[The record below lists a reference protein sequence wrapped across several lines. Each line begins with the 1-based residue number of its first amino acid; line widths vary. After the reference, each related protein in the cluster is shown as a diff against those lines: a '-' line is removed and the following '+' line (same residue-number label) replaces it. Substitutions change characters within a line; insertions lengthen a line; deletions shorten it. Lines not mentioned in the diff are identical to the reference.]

1 MQEAQKDIESD
12 FWKEILRHLQ
22 HRNMSRIEAR
32 RLPLSDAMNEIENF
46 KKRHP
51 DIIFRVED
59 KKSYITWET
68 EITEIIKFRLF
79 IQNQIKASL
88 LQENAGEWTKIAD
101 AKFPNNPFPEVELL
115 MSNREKY
122 VAGLQNEK
130 KIGRVDEI
138 QAKISIE
145 LIKAVLMKKFRKDI
159 SSVAVKIEEN
169 CYRAE
174 VLSEG
179 ERRSFSFSKENLP
192 EELSVL
198 N

>member
-46 KKRHP
+46 RKRHP

-68 EITEIIKFRLF
+68 EITETIKFRLF

-88 LQENAGEWTKIAD
+88 LQETAGEWTKIAD

-115 MSNREKY
+115 LSNREKY

-138 QAKISIE
+138 QTKISIE
-145 LIKAVLMKKFRKDI
+145 LIKAVLMKKFRKDT

-179 ERRSFSFSKENLP
+179 ERCSFSFSKENLP

>member
-22 HRNMSRIEAR
+22 HRI
-32 RLPLSDAMNEIENF
+32 
-46 KKRHP
+46 
-51 DIIFRVED
+51 
-59 KKSYITWET
+59 
-68 EITEIIKFRLF
+68 
-79 IQNQIKASL
+79 
-88 LQENAGEWTKIAD
+88 
-101 AKFPNNPFPEVELL
+101 
-115 MSNREKY
+115 
-122 VAGLQNEK
+122 
-130 KIGRVDEI
+130 DEI

>member
-46 KKRHP
+46 RKRHP

-68 EITEIIKFRLF
+68 EITETIKFRLF

-101 AKFPNNPFPEVELL
+101 AKFLNNPFPEVELL
-115 MSNREKY
+115 LSNREKY

-179 ERRSFSFSKENLP
+179 ERRSFSFSKENLL